1 MSTYKKDF
9 NALAKRNR
17 KSTQVRKCELA
28 NTNLRTRTCDEWPN
42 GIASRRRY
50 DASSKQAISVQPCTR
65 ACTKETKYW
74 SYLRRLELGD
84 QTLKTLRSLAWTFE
98 LDQSGRKSLQAIVSP
113 RKPGPNGVTLVTI
126 SLQLAITCDSVSIW
140 SGPIQ
145 LCSQKGESQV
155 ITPCEPTGFL
165 RSQINILFRNQAV
178 THDKSGVKNKNVTI
192 WNLYLKE
199 LILQR

>member
-1 MSTYKKDF
+1 MSTYKTNF

-74 SYLRRLELGD
+74 SYLRRL
-84 QTLKTLRSLAWTFE
+84 
-98 LDQSGRKSLQAIVSP
+98 DQSGRKSLQAIVSP
-113 RKPGPNGVTLVTI
+113 RKPAPNGVTLVTT

-155 ITPCEPTGFL
+155 ITPREPTGFL